1 MTNKVSLRV
10 FIRFIM
16 LKESQSSPNLT
27 LSPKLILKYSKRLQA
42 EKYCVI
48 DKLKKL
54 NTIIHQVPQLVTL
67 NRGVPHGQN
76 DRGDRTKP

>member
-1 MTNKVSLRV
+1 MTKKVSLRD

-27 LSPKLILKYSKRLQA
+27 LSPKLILKHSKRLQA

-48 DKLKKL
+48 DKLKKIEH
-54 NTIIHQVPQLVTL
+54 NHTPSSSIGYAQPGGTSWSE
-67 NRGVPHGQN
+67 
-76 DRGDRTKP
+76 